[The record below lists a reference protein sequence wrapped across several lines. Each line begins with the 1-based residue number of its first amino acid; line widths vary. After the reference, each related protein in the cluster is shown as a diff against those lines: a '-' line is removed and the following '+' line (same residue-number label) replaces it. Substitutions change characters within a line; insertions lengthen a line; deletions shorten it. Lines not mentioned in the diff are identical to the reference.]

1 MTVTVATLA
10 DRVLRRLGVVIVAE
24 ADRPAS
30 TATVTVPTI
39 AAAALQRLGVIVPDS
54 DRPANTATV
63 TVASIAASALQR
75 LGVIVPASAR
85 PGNTATVDPSDIAA
99 SALQR
104 LGVIVPAA
112 DRTPVTAITA
122 LTDLGTRVLETLGV
136 IASDEAP
143 SSDDLNT
150 ATTAIQALND
160 SMLARGLVAW
170 EADAIL
176 ESASEEYTQLGA
188 IYLAPAFGKAAD
200 VSQRPVI
207 EARISRIALVA
218 NAQAMAETKVA
229 EVIAGMVA
237 RGILDRTDIPASAAE
252 EYIQMTAGELATV
265 FGQDA
270 PDPALRPA
278 LEARVGRVTLVANAQ
293 AIAEAQVVE
302 LTASMIARGILDRT
316 DIPASAAEEYVQ
328 MTAGE
333 LAPVFGEDAPDPAL
347 RPALE
352 ARVARITLVANAQ
365 GLAEAKVAELSASMI
380 ARGLVGWTD
389 IPASAAEQYI
399 QITALALAPLFGQE
413 ADPKLFE
420 MLEERIRQISVIAR
434 APEDAQDAVMAVH
447 GELAS
452 ADKVRWSVFD
462 IPPAAEN
469 PYVVKATNRLAM
481 SFEAAV
487 DARAEAAA
495 DAVLARI
502 IALPTSG
509 EVTRVEYF

>member
-30 TATVTVPTI
+30 AATVTVPTI
-39 AAAALQRLGVIVPDS
+39 AAAALQRLGVIVPAS

-63 TVASIAASALQR
+63 TVTS
-75 LGVIVPASAR
+75 
-85 PGNTATVDPSDIAA
+85 IAA

-112 DRTPVTAITA
+112 DRTLVTAITA

-136 IASDEAP
+136 VASDEAP

-278 LEARVGRVTLVANAQ
+278 LEARV
-293 AIAEAQVVE
+293 
-302 LTASMIARGILDRT
+302 
-316 DIPASAAEEYVQ
+316 
-328 MTAGE
+328 
-333 LAPVFGEDAPDPAL
+333 
-347 RPALE
+347 
-352 ARVARITLVANAQ
+352 ARITLVANAQ
-365 GLAEAKVAELSASMI
+365 GLAEAKVAELSASMV

-487 DARAEAAA
+487 DARAEAQA